1 VRGVALREVQIQRY
15 SRTILLAG
23 VGGLGQQAL
32 LSTGARLASGGPVL
46 LTAAAYLAASGTP
59 IEGPPGVL
67 GTADAGFLIS
77 QAELGQQ
84 AKPAVHAALERLNR
98 DSVAVPLRFGT
109 LAALPDGCE
118 ASRPLVA
125 VGSTEGR
132 FVLWAAGREACG
144 SCLRE
149 AVQGA
154 QAPGTGAA
162 AVEAGALAALLF
174 QRLLLGIGPAL
185 SGLRLA
191 EDGSLQVL
199 EAGACTHGPDVSPGV
214 LAEAVR
220 HLESSYPEEGCGVVL
235 EGPTGAR
242 WVALPNA
249 YARWAERDAVGFPR
263 TAKSAYLFEPSDW
276 LALLREADARG
287 EHVAFVVHAHPD
299 GQARFSAEDRAQ
311 AAPGGL
317 QLLPGTAYLVF
328 AVQKGRATAAAWVRW
343 AGNDFREQP
352 FSLPG

>member
-1 VRGVALREVQIQRY
+1 VALREDQIQRY

-23 VGGLGQQAL
+23 VGGHGQRAL
-32 LSTGARLASGGPVL
+32 LSTGARLAAGGPVL

-59 IEGPPGVL
+59 IAGPPGVL
-67 GTADAGFLIS
+67 GTGDTGLLVSAADF
-77 QAELGQQ
+77 GQE
-84 AKPAVHAALERLNR
+84 AMPTVRAALERLNS
-98 DSVAVPLRFGT
+98 DSVAAPLRFGT
-109 LAALPDGCE
+109 LVVLPDACE

-132 FVLWAAGREACG
+132 FVLWAAGREACN

-149 AVQGA
+149 AVQGV
-154 QAPGTGAA
+154 QAPGRGAD
-162 AVEAGALAALLF
+162 AVEAGTLVAFLF
-174 QRLLLGIGPAL
+174 QRLLLGLGPAL

-199 EAGACTHGPDVSPGV
+199 LAPACTHGPDVAPDV
-214 LAEAVR
+214 LAEAVK
-220 HLESSYPEEGCGVVL
+220 HLESCYPEEGCGVVL
-235 EGPTGAR
+235 KGPTGAR

-249 YARWAERDAVGFPR
+249 YARWAERDAMGFPR
-263 TAKSAYLFEPSDW
+263 DATSAYLFEPSDW
-276 LALLREADARG
+276 LALLREADTRG

-328 AVQKGRATAAAWVRW
+328 GVQKGRATAAAWVRW
-343 AGNDFREQP
+343 AGNDFQEQP